1 MAFTFPKKERLKS
14 KKIIEQVFLDGLAIR
29 AFPLKLI
36 YLNTPLDQPVQTQ
49 VALVAPKKN
58 FRSAVKRNRIKRLLR
73 ENYRLNKHLIFNNTE
88 RQYALV
94 ILYIG
99 KEMPSFRDIDLAL
112 KVLLKNFLKKVH
124 NEKTP

>member
-1 MAFTFPKKERLKS
+1 M
-14 KKIIEQVFLDGLAIR
+14 DGLAIR